1 MTFSCSSGTPSA
13 ADIGRVYLRLESDDH
28 DDDYNKDEVKDDDN
42 EVARCR
48 S

>member
-13 ADIGRVYLRLESDDH
+13 ADIGRMYLHLESDDH
-28 DDDYNKDEVKDDDN
+28 DDDYNKDDDDDN